1 MVVQRQGQ
9 LGSGAEKAKDQRHL
23 HLPLRGRGHG
33 FSGVGEEMIDQL
45 KVRELQV
52 DEIKSL
58 YNERLTRDFP
68 PDELKPFTMIMSA
81 LERDAYICYGAL
93 VEESIL
99 AYAFFVKCGN
109 DALIDYYAVREDIRD
124 AGIGS
129 RFMQELISG
138 PLQGMN
144 CVLLEVEDPDCSQNV
159 RERDIRNSRLS
170 FYMRNGLVE
179 TGVKSIVW
187 DVPYCVLELPL
198 AERHSTAHIRNVYG
212 GIYHA
217 FMSEK
222 VYNERVRII

>member
-23 HLPLRGRGHG
+23 HLALRGRGHG

-99 AYAFFVKCGN
+99 AYAFF
-109 DALIDYYAVREDIRD
+109 
-124 AGIGS
+124 
-129 RFMQELISG
+129 F
-138 PLQGMN
+138 
-144 CVLLEVEDPDCSQNV
+144 
-159 RERDIRNSRLS
+159 
-170 FYMRNGLVE
+170 
-179 TGVKSIVW
+179 
-187 DVPYCVLELPL
+187 
-198 AERHSTAHIRNVYG
+198 
-212 GIYHA
+212 
-217 FMSEK
+217 
-222 VYNERVRII
+222 

>member
-9 LGSGAEKAKDQRHL
+9 RGSGAEKAEDRRHL
-23 HLPLRGRGHG
+23 HLALRSLGRGI
-33 FSGVGEEMIDQL
+33 SGVGKEMIDQF

-52 DEIKSL
+52 DEIETL

-109 DALIDYYAVREDIRD
+109 DALIDYYAVREDMRD

-129 RFMQELISG
+129 RFIQELISG

-144 CVLLEVEDPDCSQNV
+144 CVLLEVEDPDCSQDV

-170 FYMRNGLVE
+170 FYTRNGVVE
-179 TGVKSIVW
+179 TGVRSTVW
-187 DVPYCVLELPL
+187 GVPYCILELPL
-198 AERHSTAHIRNVYG
+198 GERHSAAQIRMVYG
-212 GIYHA
+212 GIYRVL
-217 FMSEK
+217 MSEK
-222 VYNERVRII
+222 LYNERVRII